1 MLCLLVPNDCSP
13 LLCHMIESLLIT
25 HGECK
30 LNRNGHLIINNR
42 LLSDMKKN
50 SWYKNLLGRVYKD

>member
-1 MLCLLVPNDCSP
+1 
-13 LLCHMIESLLIT
+13 MIESLLIT